1 MKKDTLQQLTAAARE
16 RILII
21 DGSMGVFLQSYQLPE
36 DDFRGERFRDFHREL
51 KGNFDVLCLTR
62 PDIIEDIHLKYLEAG
77 ADIIETNT
85 FNATAISQAE
95 FDMPLGVCYD
105 INKAAA
111 EIAQSAIRKWQ
122 ASHPNAPKYVAGA
135 LGPLNKTLSLSP
147 DVNDPGF
154 RTITFDEAKDAYAE
168 QVRGLIDGGADII
181 LVETIFD
188 VLNCKSA
195 IYAIEEVF
203 DEKGFRLPVIISG
216 TITDASGRTL
226 SGQTVEAFW
235 ISVKHAKPFA
245 VGLNCALGAEEMRP
259 HLETLAG
266 IADCFISAYPN
277 AGLPNEFGEY
287 DQTAHEMCIFMEDF
301 AKSGFVNI
309 VGGCCGT
316 TPDHIRHIAAHV
328 KNYPPR
334 VPVTRPEIGY
344 TQLAGLEPLVIRPE
358 TNFVNIGERTNVT
371 GSAKFAKLIKEG
383 NYSEA
388 LTVARQQVDGGAQVI
403 DVNMDEGLLDS
414 EAAMVKFLNLMSAE
428 PDIARLPV
436 MVDSSKF
443 RVIEAGLRCL
453 QGKSIVNS
461 ISMKEGEAEFIRQAN
476 ICRRFG
482 AAVVVMAFDEL
493 GQADTIERKVSICQR
508 AYKILT
514 EQVGYDPTDII
525 FDPNIFAV
533 ATGIEEHNA
542 YAINFIEAT
551 RIIKATC
558 PGVKISG
565 GVSNLSFS
573 FRGNNHVR
581 EAMHSAFLY
590 HASQAGMDMGI
601 VNAGMLEIYEQIP
614 KELLTR
620 IEDVLFDRNP
630 DATEELVKLAESF
643 RETGGKVIGED
654 LAWRDATVQE
664 RITHAL
670 VRGID
675 KFVEEDTEAARK
687 LYPTPLE
694 VIEGPLMEGMNV
706 VGDLFGS
713 GKMFLPQVVKSARV
727 MKKAVA
733 YLQPFIEAEKGGK
746 VTAKG
751 KILMATVKGDVHDIG
766 KNIVGVVLG
775 CNNYDIVDLGV
786 MVPADKIIKAA
797 IAENVDVIGLSGLI
811 TPSLDE
817 MVHVAKEMQRLG
829 LKIPLLIGGAT
840 TSKTHTAVKIEPQ
853 YSNGPV
859 VHVLDA
865 SRSVAVVSSLLT
877 KNESENDA
885 FVERTKVEYAQ
896 IREQRA
902 GRQSSKQ
909 YLSLEQ
915 ARTNKIQ
922 LDWENYTPPQ
932 PNFTGIKTFENY
944 PLEEL
949 TDYIDWTPFFQSWQ
963 LAGKFPAILED
974 EVVGVEAKKLYHDAQ
989 VMLRQIIDEKWLEAR
1004 AVIGIFPATAV
1015 GDDIIVPA
1023 TFSAGFSTTNPAA
1036 KAAGTVTLHHLR
1048 QQNLKAA
1055 GQANYCLA
1063 DFIAPPSPPIKGG
1076 VELNHGIS
1084 GEMVEK
1090 RTGGIN
1096 AYQTASKI
1104 TYNILKDFAKSHR
1117 KQPTM
1122 AEEYLWKQLKGEKL
1136 HGFKFRRQHIID
1148 QYIADFVCLEKNL
1161 VVELDGAVHQL
1172 PENQISDQERTKFL
1186 NELGFQVVRFSNEEV
1201 LHDTVNVLGSI
1212 ERALQSAPIATP
1224 LYNEAG
1230 ATPPLMGGMGGA
1242 SFTDHIGA
1250 FAVTAGI
1257 GIEKRVA
1264 QFEKE
1269 HDDYSAI
1276 LLKALADRLAEALT
1290 ERMHERVRKEFW
1302 GYARNESLENE
1313 HLINEAYQGIRPA
1326 PGYPACPE
1334 HTEKRTLWQLL
1345 DPEKN
1350 AGIQLTES
1358 CAMYPTAAVSG
1369 WYFSHPESKYFGL
1382 GQIGKDQV
1390 EDYAKRKGMSFS
1402 EAERWLAPVLN
1413 YDA

>member
-1 MKKDTLQQLTAAARE
+1 MSLLTVKKDTLSQLAAAARE

-21 DGSMGVFLQSYQLPE
+21 DGSMGVFLQSYKLPE
-36 DDFRGERFRDFHREL
+36 HDFRGERFKDFPREL
-51 KGNFDVLCLTR
+51 KGNYDVLCLTR
-62 PDIIEDIHLKYLEAG
+62 PDLIEDIHRKYLDAG

-95 FDMPLGVCYD
+95 FDMPSGICYD

-111 EIAQSAIRKWQ
+111 EIANQAIQRWNADH
-122 ASHPNAPKYVAGA
+122 ASSVIPAPKFVAGS

-147 DVNDPGF
+147 DVNDPGY

-168 QVRGLIDGGADII
+168 QVRGLVDGGADII

-203 DEKGFRLPVIISG
+203 EEKGFRLPVIISG

-259 HLETLAG
+259 HLETLSG
-266 IADCFISAYPN
+266 LADCYISAYPN

-287 DQTAHEMCIFMEDF
+287 DQTAHEMCVFMEDF
-301 AKSGFVNI
+301 ARSGFVNI

-316 TPDHIRHIAAHV
+316 TPEHIRHIAEHV
-328 KNYPPR
+328 KKYPPR
-334 VPVTRPEIGY
+334 IPVPAPALGY
-344 TQLAGLEPLVIRPE
+344 TQLAGLEPLIIRPE

-383 NYSEA
+383 NYPEA
-388 LTVARQQVDGGAQVI
+388 LSVARQQVDGGAQVI

-414 EAAMVKFLNLMSAE
+414 EAAMVRFLNLMSAE
-428 PDIARLPV
+428 PDIAKLPV

-443 RVIEAGLRCL
+443 RVIEAGLKCL

-461 ISMKEGEAEFIRQAN
+461 ISMKEGEEEFIRQAK

-482 AAVVVMAFDEL
+482 AAVVVMAFDEQ

-514 EQVGYDPTDII
+514 ERLGYDPTDII
-525 FDPNIFAV
+525 FDPNIFAI
-533 ATGIEEHNA
+533 ATGIEEHNE

-551 RIIKATC
+551 RQIKATC
-558 PGVKISG
+558 PGAKVSG

-573 FRGNNHVR
+573 FRGNNVVR

-590 HASQAGMDMGI
+590 HATRAGMDMGI
-601 VNAGMLEIYEQIP
+601 VNAGMLEVYEQIP
-614 KELLTR
+614 KELLQR
-620 IEDVLFDRNP
+620 IEDVIFNRHP

-643 RETGGKVIGED
+643 KNTGGKVIEED
-654 LAWRDATVQE
+654 LSWRETTVQE

-675 KFVEEDTEAARK
+675 KYIELDTEEARK
-687 LYPTPLE
+687 QYAAPLE

-733 YLQPFIEAEKGGK
+733 YLQPFIEAEKGGT
-746 VTAKG
+746 VAAKG

-786 MVPADKIIKAA
+786 MVPADQILKAA
-797 IAENVDVIGLSGLI
+797 IAEKVDVIGLSGLI

-817 MVHVAKEMQRLG
+817 MVHVAKEMQRLD

-840 TSKTHTAVKIEPQ
+840 TSRTHTAVKIEPRYQ
-853 YSNGPV
+853 NAPV

-865 SRSVAVVSSLLT
+865 SRSVAVVSALLT
-877 KNESENDA
+877 KNETENEA
-885 FVERTKVEYAQ
+885 FVERIKVEYEQ
-896 IREQRA
+896 IRIQRA
-902 GRQSSKQ
+902 GRQSAKQ

-915 ARTNKIQ
+915 ARANKLS
-922 LDWENYTPPQ
+922 LDWDQYTPPK
-932 PNFTGIKTFENY
+932 PNFTGVQAFENY
-944 PLEEL
+944 PIEEL
-949 TDYIDWTPFFQSWQ
+949 VPYIDWTPFFQSWQ

-974 EVVGVEAKKLYHDAQ
+974 EVVGVEAKKLFQDAQ
-989 VMLRQIIDEKWLEAR
+989 AMLKRIIAEKWLEAR
-1004 AVIGIFPATAV
+1004 AVIGIFPAKSV
-1015 GDDIIVPA
+1015 NEDDIEVQL
-1023 TFSAGFSTTNPAA
+1023 TDHHGQS
-1036 KAAGTVTLHHLR
+1036 KGTLQLHHLR
-1048 QQNLKAA
+1048 QQNQKAA
-1055 GQANYCLA
+1055 DQPNYCLA
-1063 DFIAPPSPPIKGG
+1063 DFISPKG
-1076 VELNHGIS
+1076 N
-1084 GEMVEK
+1084 
-1090 RTGGIN
+1090 
-1096 AYQTASKI
+1096 
-1104 TYNILKDFAKSHR
+1104 
-1117 KQPTM
+1117 
-1122 AEEYLWKQLKGEKL
+1122 
-1136 HGFKFRRQHIID
+1136 
-1148 QYIADFVCLEKNL
+1148 
-1161 VVELDGAVHQL
+1161 
-1172 PENQISDQERTKFL
+1172 
-1186 NELGFQVVRFSNEEV
+1186 
-1201 LHDTVNVLGSI
+1201 
-1212 ERALQSAPIATP
+1212 
-1224 LYNEAG
+1224 
-1230 ATPPLMGGMGGA
+1230 
-1242 SFTDHIGA
+1242 DHIGS

-1257 GIEKRVA
+1257 GIEKWVEK
-1264 QFEKE
+1264 FEKA

-1276 LLKALADRLAEALT
+1276 MLKALADRLAEALA

-1302 GYARNESLENE
+1302 GYALHEQLDNER
-1313 HLINEAYQGIRPA
+1313 LIEEAYQGIRPA

-1334 HTEKRTLWQLL
+1334 HTEKRLLWKLL

-1350 AGIQLTES
+1350 AGIQLTDS

-1390 EDYAKRKGMSFS
+1390 EDYARRKGMSLA

>member
-1 MKKDTLQQLTAAARE
+1 MPPTVNKDILQQLSAAARE

-21 DGSMGVFLQSYQLPE
+21 DGSMGVFLQSYKLPE
-36 DDFRGERFRDFHREL
+36 ADFRGERFKDFHREL
-51 KGNFDVLCLTR
+51 KGNYDVLCLTR
-62 PDIIEDIHLKYLEAG
+62 PDLIEDIHRKYLDAG

-111 EIAQSAIRKWQ
+111 EIACRAISAWQSNHQSPIHQ
-122 ASHPNAPKYVAGA
+122 SPKFVAGS

-154 RTITFDEAKDAYAE
+154 RTITFDEAKNAYAE
-168 QVRGLIDGGADII
+168 QVRGLMDGGADII

-203 DEKGFRLPVIISG
+203 EEKGFRLPVVISG

-259 HLETLAG
+259 HLEALAEV
-266 IADCFISAYPN
+266 ADCYISAYPN

-287 DQTAHEMCIFMEDF
+287 DQTAHEMCVFMEDF
-301 AKSGFVNI
+301 ARSGFVNI

-316 TPDHIRHIAAHV
+316 TPEHIRHIAEHV
-328 KNYPPR
+328 KKYPPR
-334 VPVTRPEIGY
+334 PLPVRGKEAEGY
-344 TQLAGLEPLVIRPE
+344 TQLAGLEPLIIRPE

-428 PDIARLPV
+428 PDIAKLPV

-443 RVIEAGLRCL
+443 RVIEAGLKCL

-482 AAVVVMAFDEL
+482 AAVVVMAFDEE
-493 GQADTIERKVSICQR
+493 GQADTIQRKVEICQR

-514 EQVGYDPTDII
+514 ERVGYDPTDII

-533 ATGIEEHNA
+533 ATGIEEHNE

-551 RIIKATC
+551 RTIKNTC
-558 PGVKISG
+558 PGAKISG

-573 FRGNNHVR
+573 FRGNNLVR
-581 EAMHSAFLY
+581 EAMHAAFLY
-590 HASQAGMDMGI
+590 HATRAGMDMGI
-601 VNAGMLEIYEQIP
+601 VNAGMLEVYEQIP
-614 KELLTR
+614 KELLQR
-620 IEDVLFDRNP
+620 IEDVLFNRHP

-643 RETGGKVIGED
+643 KETGGKVIGED
-654 LAWRDATVQE
+654 LSWRNATVQE

-675 KFVEEDTEAARK
+675 KFIEIDTEEARK
-687 LYPTPLE
+687 QYAAPLE
-694 VIEGPLMEGMNV
+694 VIEGPLMDGMNV

-733 YLQPFIEAEKGGK
+733 YLQPFIEAEKGGT

-751 KILMATVKGDVHDIG
+751 KVLMATVKGDVHDIG

-786 MVPADKIIKAA
+786 MVPADKILKAA

-853 YSNGPV
+853 YQNAPV

-877 KNESENDA
+877 KNETENEA
-885 FVERTKVEYAQ
+885 FVERTRLEYEQ
-896 IREQRA
+896 IRIQRA
-902 GRQSSKQ
+902 ARQSSKQ

-915 ARTNKIQ
+915 ARQNKLK
-922 LDWENYTPPQ
+922 LDWDNYTPPK
-932 PNFTGIKTFENY
+932 PNFTGVKSFENY

-974 EVVGVEAKKLYHDAQ
+974 EVVGAEAKKLYHDAQ
-989 VMLRQIIDEKWLEAR
+989 SMLRRIIDEKWLEAR

-1015 GDDIIVPA
+1015 GDDLQVPA
-1023 TFSAGFSTTNPAA
+1023 ALAAGLVDEMPTA
-1036 KAAGTVTLHHLR
+1036 KAAGTITLHHLR

-1055 GQANYCLA
+1055 DQANFCL
-1063 DFIAPPSPPIKGG
+1063 S
-1076 VELNHGIS
+1076 
-1084 GEMVEK
+1084 
-1090 RTGGIN
+1090 
-1096 AYQTASKI
+1096 
-1104 TYNILKDFAKSHR
+1104 
-1117 KQPTM
+1117 
-1122 AEEYLWKQLKGEKL
+1122 
-1136 HGFKFRRQHIID
+1136 
-1148 QYIADFVCLEKNL
+1148 DFVSPKGN
-1161 VVELDGAVHQL
+1161 
-1172 PENQISDQERTKFL
+1172 
-1186 NELGFQVVRFSNEEV
+1186 
-1201 LHDTVNVLGSI
+1201 
-1212 ERALQSAPIATP
+1212 
-1224 LYNEAG
+1224 
-1230 ATPPLMGGMGGA
+1230 
-1242 SFTDHIGA
+1242 DHIGC

-1257 GIEKRVA
+1257 GIEKWVE

-1269 HDDYSAI
+1269 HDDYAAI
-1276 LLKALADRLAEALT
+1276 LLKALADRLAEALA

-1302 GYARNESLENE
+1302 GYAIAENLDNESL
-1313 HLINEAYQGIRPA
+1313 INENYQGIRPA

-1369 WYFSHPESKYFGL
+1369 WYFSHPASKYFGL

-1390 EDYAKRKGMSFS
+1390 QDYAQRKGMSLA